1 MITSLLLATMLAG
14 PNATSATTSE
24 DLSVARIASKESFF
38 FVEVS
43 DVRGMM
49 DRLAATSLGKMVLDG
64 KTVDDLLEPMQAE
77 RAEELGIK
85 PEEVTLPIDMGF
97 AVYTVLDEEIGV
109 EVPAWLAYAEWK
121 DSDEQVKAI
130 FENEIERMELKYDE
144 ERLRGRDMLVIE
156 TDLEMPD
163 MDEFME
169 DAMPMAPMMGD
180 SSHMAD
186 ALKKVFVVRDGSMI
200 VMCSEPIGI
209 DQAFKVIDGGS
220 ADTLADAD
228 AFKNLEDM
236 ISGGADI
243 QAGLLTAPLG
253 AMVKPV
259 AGPGFAMALPVIQAA
274 FGDITGW
281 GFWGKAAPEG
291 NLFTFGQNITFNGGP
306 QGLMKLFDVGTPM
319 GTIPSFV
326 SAEALSYGRFNFD
339 FKNLIPTL
347 NQIIASLPEAQA
359 QQIQQMAQMWGPM
372 LQTSFET
379 LGPAVHSFS
388 TESDDEFNPMRTT
401 LAIPSSDIKKVDQL
415 IAMFGP
421 MAGMQPRDFNGDTI
435 YTDPMDD
442 LGTVAIGV
450 GAGSLLIGQVDGV
463 EAVLRSAGQNDLPSL
478 ARTKIAEQAE
488 RAMPSGDLMTW
499 GFWNVKK
506 LMMMADSPM
515 EMMPAALTNG
525 RMKAQAGKP
534 QGSPDLMSLLDKA
547 EVEEV
552 AALLGPYWTTGR
564 STKNGMQFT
573 FGLLIE
579 QE

>member
-1 MITSLLLATMLAG
+1 MFTSLLLATMMVG
-14 PNATSATTSE
+14 PNTTSATASE

-43 DVRGMM
+43 DVRSMM
-49 DRLAATSLGKMVLDG
+49 DRLAATSLGKMILDG
-64 KTVDDLLEPMQAE
+64 KTVDDLMEPVRAE

-85 PEEVTLPIDMGF
+85 PEEVKLPLDMGF
-97 AVYTVLDEEIGV
+97 AVYTVLDEELGV
-109 EVPAWLAYAEWK
+109 EIPAWLAYAEWK

-130 FENEIERMELKYDE
+130 FENEIQRMDLRYDE

-156 TDLEMPD
+156 TDFEMPD
-163 MDEFME
+163 MDGFMAN
-169 DAMPMAPMMGD
+169 AMPMAPMMGD
-180 SSHMAD
+180 ASHMAD

-200 VMCSEPIGI
+200 VMCSEPVGI

-220 ADTLADAD
+220 AETLADAE

-236 ISGGADI
+236 IDGDADV

-253 AMVKPV
+253 AMVKPL
-259 AGPGFAMALPVIQAA
+259 AGPGFGMALPVIQAA
-274 FGDITGW
+274 FGDITAW
-281 GFWGKAAPEG
+281 GFWGEAAPEG
-291 NLFTFGQNITFNGGP
+291 NLFTFGQNIAFNGGP

-319 GTIPSFV
+319 GAIPSFV
-326 SAEALSYGRFNFD
+326 SSEALNYGRFNFD

-359 QQIQQMAQMWGPM
+359 QQIEPMAQMWGPM

-379 LGPAVHSFS
+379 LGPAVHTFS
-388 TESDDEFNPMRTT
+388 SESDDDFNPTRTT
-401 LAIPSSDIKKVDQL
+401 LAIPSTDPKKVDQL

-442 LGTVAIGV
+442 LGTMAIGV

-463 EAVLRSAGQNDLPSL
+463 EAVLRSAGQNDLPAL
-478 ARTKIAEQAE
+478 ARTKVAEQAE

-506 LMMMADSPM
+506 LMLMADSPM
-515 EMMPAALTNG
+515 DMMPSPLAD
-525 RMKAQAGKP
+525 P
-534 QGSPDLMSLLDKA
+534 QGRPELLSMLNKA
-547 EVEEV
+547 DVEEV

-564 STKNGMQFT
+564 STKNGMQFK

>member
-291 NLFTFGQNITFNGGP
+291 NLFTFGQNIAFNGGP

-359 QQIQQMAQMWGPM
+359 QQIQQMAQMWGLM

-478 ARTKIAEQAE
+478 ARTKIADQAE

-499 GFWNVKK
+499 GFWNTKK

-515 EMMPAALTNG
+515 QMMPAALTNA
-525 RMKAQAGKP
+525 RMRAQADSPKGT
-534 QGSPDLMSLLDKA
+534 PDLMSLLNKA

-579 QE
+579 EK